1 MRNTGASVLL
11 RVAVPPGDEVPTG
24 QAVAAVPG
32 VCGSDEG
39 EKEIDQMICI
49 ISVPLNFL
57 WHFVCI
63 HILIFSEFFEK
74 LIDGYFLSI
83 I

>member
-1 MRNTGASVLL
+1 
-11 RVAVPPGDEVPTG
+11 
-24 QAVAAVPG
+24 
-32 VCGSDEG
+32 
-39 EKEIDQMICI
+39 MICI